1 MKDIRQEIAER
12 LKFELVRR
20 GLTPSKASDY
30 TNIPSSIIASYI
42 NGKREIVFDEIAILC
57 NSFGINS
64 VRLLFN
70 KEYPKTT
77 LAFRNL
83 GNEIQTF
90 SSKVEDVFL
99 LIENSL
105 PVIKSPEYQ
114 RTIKSAYKRHDVIQ
128 EAGALASKFRKRY
141 STPESFLA
149 EYHIPVIPIKSLE
162 ADFDAF
168 IISNGPKSAICIN
181 TYNRPPHRLIFSL
194 AHEICHL
201 LFDRN
206 RIIPVDVFLPS
217 LHWQADISD
226 DLLPEFFAY
235 KFAQFYLIPYDVS
248 IQLAK
253 KFPNLDLQTCQRAVN
268 EGGTLKEV
276 LANAIFDTLTSNQE
290 FFSRETKHHDDE
302 EEERYQAVGD
312 QFRRMDYEENREPNL
327 FEQIDRD
334 IRRKPVIS
342 FKQVKRI
349 LENITPSRDAESVH
363 AFLKESKKTLI
374 QCISKDVDSYS
385 DDILEYIEEILQI
398 ELR

>member
-1 MKDIRQEIAER
+1 MRNIRQEIAER
-12 LKFELVRR
+12 LKFEFGRR
-20 GLTPSKASDY
+20 GLTPAKASDF

-42 NGKREIVFDEIAILC
+42 NGKREIVFDEIARLC
-57 NSFGINS
+57 KSFGINP

-83 GNEIQTF
+83 GNEIQAF

-105 PVIKSPEYQ
+105 PVIKPPQYQ
-114 RTIKSAYKRHDVIQ
+114 RTIKGAYKRHDVIQ
-128 EAGALASKFRKRY
+128 EAGALASRFRKRY
-141 STPESFLA
+141 STLESFLA
-149 EYHIPVIPIKSLE
+149 EYHIPVIPIKSLA

-181 TYNRPPHRLIFSL
+181 TYNRSPHRLIFSL
-194 AHEICHL
+194 AHEICHI

-206 RIIPVDVFLPS
+206 RFIPVDVFLPS

-253 KFPNLDLQTCQRAVN
+253 KFPNLDLQACQRAVN
-268 EGGTLKEV
+268 EGRTLKEV

-290 FFSRETKHHDDE
+290 FFGRATKHDDYE
-302 EEERYQAVGD
+302 EETYQAVGD
-312 QFRRMDYEENREPNL
+312 QFRRMDYEENREPDL
-327 FEQIDRD
+327 FEQIDRG
-334 IRRKPVIS
+334 IRRRPVIS
-342 FKQVKRI
+342 FKQVKTI
-349 LENITPSRDAESVH
+349 LENINPSRDAKSVH

-385 DDILEYIEEILQI
+385 DEILEFIEGILQI
-398 ELR
+398 DLR